1 MCRLMKIR
9 RSAAVATL
17 TAFPL
22 ALGALGALGSGT
34 AYAHGTSQNPPSRI
48 QLCSTQGGENPE
60 NFRLAACKAAK
71 AAVGN
76 NPAPFYDPNAVN
88 IAAAAGR
95 HREII
100 PDGKLCSAGNA
111 QYAGL
116 DLPRTDWPTTNLPSG
131 AAYTF
136 RFKATAPHKGKF
148 EYYITKEGFDVT
160 KPLKWSDLDAT
171 PIATAVD
178 PVLENG
184 AYVVK
189 GKLPKRTGRHLIYVV
204 WQRSDSPEAFYS
216 CSDVAF
222 DGSGQADPPAAT
234 PTTPTTPAAGNGN
247 GGSTGGAT
255 KPATAG
261 TGGGEDHSG
270 HGAPAPGTP
279 ATPTRPANSPAAP
292 AGSTASTAPA
302 AATDPSAAGDAGNA
316 GGTGDGAVVPAAGE
330 APGELAQT
338 GGGSEDSVPL
348 LAGTAA
354 VVLAVGAGSLLYA
367 RRRATR

>member
-1 MCRLMKIR
+1 MKIR
-9 RSAAVATL
+9 RSAAVATAA
-17 TAFPL
+17 AFPL
-22 ALGALGALGSGT
+22 AIGALGSGT
-34 AYAHGTSQNPPSRI
+34 AHAHGTSQNPPSRI

-60 NFRLAACKAAK
+60 NFRLSACKAAK

-76 NPAPFYDPNAVN
+76 SAAPFYDPNAVN

-160 KPLKWSDLDAT
+160 KPLKWSDLEAA

-184 AYVVK
+184 AYVIS

-222 DGSGQADPPAAT
+222 DASGNSRPPATNPAT
-234 PTTPTTPAAGNGN
+234 PPTGAGDGN
-247 GGSTGGAT
+247 GGSGGSGNAAEPT
-255 KPATAG
+255 TPG
-261 TGGGEDHSG
+261 SGGGEDHSG

-279 ATPTRPANSPAAP
+279 AAPARPTNSPAAP
-292 AGSTASTAPA
+292 AGSAASTAPA
-302 AATDPSAAGDAGNA
+302 AAADASAPSDGGEAPAAGD
-316 GGTGDGAVVPAAGE
+316 TSV
-330 APGELAQT
+330 ELART
-338 GGGSEDSVPL
+338 GSGSEDSVPL

-354 VVLAVGAGSLLYA
+354 AVLAVGAGSLLYA
-367 RRRATR
+367 HRRTARGRA

>member
-1 MCRLMKIR
+1 MKIR
-9 RSAAVATL
+9 RSAAVAAL

-22 ALGALGALGSGT
+22 TLGVLGSGN

-60 NFRLAACKAAK
+60 NFRLPACRAAK

-88 IAAAAGR
+88 IAAASGR
-95 HREII
+95 HRELI
-100 PDGKLCSAGNA
+100 PDGKLCSAGNP

-116 DLPRTDWPTTNLPSG
+116 DLPRTDWPTSNLPSG
-131 AAYTF
+131 GAYTF
-136 RFKATAPHKGKF
+136 LFKATAQHRGKF

-160 KPLKWSDLDAT
+160 KPLKWSDLEAT
-171 PIATAVD
+171 PFATAVD
-178 PVLENG
+178 PVVENG
-184 AYVVK
+184 AYVIK
-189 GKLPKRTGRHLIYVV
+189 GKLPKRSGRHLIYVV

-222 DGSGQADPPAAT
+222 DGSGSAAPPAAT
-234 PTTPTTPAAGNGN
+234 PATGKPNGGGTAGNAG
-247 GGSTGGAT
+247 TATKPAT

-270 HGAPAPGTP
+270 HGAPAAGSA
-279 ATPTRPANSPAAP
+279 ATPTGPANSPATP
-292 AGSTASTAPA
+292 AGS
-302 AATDPSAAGDAGNA
+302 AATATSAEADPSAS
-316 GGTGDGAVVPAAGE
+316 GDGAVVPVAGE
-330 APGELAQT
+330 GPGELAQT
-338 GGGSEDSVPL
+338 GGGSEGSVPL

-354 VVLAVGAGSLLYA
+354 AVLAVGAGSLLYA